1 MPIEILDLV
10 NSAKPTKRFKI
21 TIKEGDEVRSFDFG
35 YKSGTTYIDHADE
48 NKRRAYW
55 LRHCGNGTERN
66 LINNFIPSP
75 ALFSAR
81 LLWGESTEIFKNLV
95 KLQEDFNRIYA
106 YRQSQK

>member
-1 MPIEILDLV
+1 MPIEILELV

-21 TIKEGDEVRSFDFG
+21 VIKEGDAVRSFDFG

-48 NKRRAYW
+48 KKRQAYW
-55 LRHCGNGTERN
+55 ARHCGNGTERN

-81 LLWGESTEIFKNLV
+81 LLWGESTELFKNLV
-95 KLQEDFNRIYA
+95 KLQEDFNRVYA
-106 YRQSQK
+106 YRKSQK